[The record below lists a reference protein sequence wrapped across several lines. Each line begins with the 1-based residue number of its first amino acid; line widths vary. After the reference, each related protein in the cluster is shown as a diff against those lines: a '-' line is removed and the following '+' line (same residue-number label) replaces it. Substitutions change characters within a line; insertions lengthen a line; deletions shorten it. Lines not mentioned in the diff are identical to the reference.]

1 VLLANVAI
9 RSRRRIEWDA
19 ATLRVT
25 NLPEA
30 NRFVTKEY
38 RPGWL

>member
-1 VLLANVAI
+1 LLANVAI
-9 RSRRRIEWDA
+9 RSRRRLEWDSA
-19 ATLRVT
+19 SLRVT
-25 NLPEA
+25 NLPDA